1 MLSRQELA
9 DIPGTIVFTG
19 DSCRRG
25 YALNQMCMSL
35 MRPENRQRFKADEG
49 AYLFEWA
56 LSEAQRTAVL
66 ERDYASMLAL
76 GGNIFYVLKLAFTDG
91 RSTQSVAASLAG
103 QSQEDYAAMMLAGG
117 RAPQRPA
124 AA

>member
-1 MLSRQELA
+1 MLSRQRLD

-19 DSCRRG
+19 DRCRRG

-35 MRPENRQRFKADEG
+35 MRAENRARFKADEP
-49 AYLFEWA
+49 AYLDDWA
-56 LSEAQRTAVL
+56 LTAEQRKAVL
-66 ERDYASMLAL
+66 DRDYAAMLSL

-103 QSQEDYAAMMLAGG
+103 QSQEEYAAMMLAGG
-117 RAPQRPA
+117 RPPQRPIA
-124 AA
+124 A